1 MYDMNEL
8 LKRMEAGESADD
20 IAAAFS
26 KALTDANKTFQA
38 NAEKQKAAE
47 LANSKIAEMSRAVRG
62 VLDVVVDFWPDL
74 AHDATC
80 DMSVEDKD
88 AVFEALVEAIVVAL
102 DKTERDIP
110 VLAGIMG
117 VSPVELM
124 KGAVQPKAPA
134 FKKPA
139 NSDDDILN
147 SFLNSICH

>member
-38 NAEKQKAAE
+38 NAEKRHNE
-47 LANSKIAEMSRAVRG
+47 EMLKKKYVEIGGAVKH
-62 VLDVVVDFWPDL
+62 LFSVVEMFWPDL
-74 AHDATC
+74 AKEATADMSEEDKSAIFDAIVDAT
-80 DMSVEDKD
+80 
-88 AVFEALVEAIVVAL
+88 VVAL
-102 DKTERDIP
+102 DKTERDVP

-117 VSPVELM
+117 VSPCSAI
-124 KGAVQPKAPA
+124 KPT
-134 FKKPA
+134 FKKSTK
-139 NSDDDILN
+139 SDDDILN

>member
-26 KALTDANKTFQA
+26 KALTDANKAHQE
-38 NAEKQKAAE
+38 NIHKQKVAE
-47 LANSKIAEMSRAVRG
+47 ITNAKMEEMACAVRHI
-62 VLDVVVDFWPDL
+62 LDVIAGFWPDL
-74 AHDATC
+74 TRDATS
-80 DMSVEDKD
+80 DMTAEDKETI
-88 AVFEALVEAIVVAL
+88 FNALVEAIVVAL

-110 VLAGIMG
+110 VLANIMG
-117 VSPVELM
+117 VSPTSLM
-124 KGAVQPKAPA
+124 KETMLPNAPV

-139 NSDDDILN
+139 KSDDDILN

>member
-38 NAEKQKAAE
+38 NAEKRHNEEMLK
-47 LANSKIAEMSRAVRG
+47 KKHVEMSGAIKHFLSVIEM
-62 VLDVVVDFWPDL
+62 FWPDL
-74 AHDATC
+74 AKDAIA
-80 DMSVEDKD
+80 DMTEEDKSAIFD
-88 AVFEALVEAIVVAL
+88 AFVDAIVIAL
-102 DKTERDIP
+102 DKTERDVP
-110 VLAGIMG
+110 VLASIMG
-117 VSPVELM
+117 VSPTNLM
-124 KGAVQPKAPA
+124 RDAVMPNAPV

-139 NSDDDILN
+139 KSDDDILN